1 MKEKKH
7 MDIEQDLK
15 ALGDTTDQIADTLQG
30 LGIKGHREQSYG
42 CPIYRYLQ
50 SKGHAIGSV
59 GYHYISIVAQSSFYM
74 PSLITDFI
82 RSFDHGKYPDLET
95 K

>member
-1 MKEKKH
+1 

-15 ALGDTTDQIADTLQG
+15 ALGNTVDQIADTLQG
-30 LGIKGHREQSYG
+30 LGIKGHKEQSTS

-50 SKGHAIGSV
+50 SKGHDVSSV
-59 GYHYISIVAQSSFYM
+59 GFYYACIVSQSSFYM

-82 RSFDHGKYPDLET
+82 RSIF
-95 K
+95 